1 VDFLPPRA
9 FDSIDL
15 SLALADVNRDGNLD
29 LIINGTFAGR
39 DQPNGPDVYLGN
51 GRGGWTASSTGLKV
65 LKLAGPGLALG
76 DLDGDGNLDIAA
88 AGSATGDL
96 AAGYGLFLFRGDGKG
111 NWQLVQEKDSGL
123 PAQGLSMPHG
133 VALADLSRKGDV
145 VEIVTVH
152 GGERGN
158 IIIWK
163 RQ

>member
-1 VDFLPPRA
+1 V
-9 FDSIDL
+9 
-15 SLALADVNRDGNLD
+15 
-29 LIINGTFAGR
+29 
-39 DQPNGPDVYLGN
+39 
-51 GRGGWTASSTGLKV
+51 
-65 LKLAGPGLALG
+65 G
-76 DLDGDGNLDIAA
+76 DLDGDGNLDLTA
-88 AGSATGDL
+88 AGNAAGDL
-96 AAGYGLFLFRGDGKG
+96 APGHGLFLFRGDGKG

-145 VEIVTVH
+145 VDIVTLH